1 VLVSPEVIQVLSMKV
16 GSIAWTCKSAF
27 EAIAETECRQLQILL
42 DQQEQDAAL
51 MHAEIQILR
60 DDILFLNSTCVL
72 LHSRLA

>member
-1 VLVSPEVIQVLSMKV
+1 VLVSPEVIKVLSMKV
-16 GSIAWTCKSAF
+16 GSIAWTCKAAF